1 MRPQGGKRARPG
13 SPLRRKPAIRAR
25 TPTRHRRMPRRRM
38 SGPIVT
44 AAPPDKAIAVKG
56 THPGLKTSAKTKIN
70 ADDRIAPSSDGAI
83 SQVLKR
89 RSKATFP
96 PQSPGESPVAPRLVS
111 SELAASKHI
120 YGAVVASHRI
130 CANRR
135 ACLRA
140 LAVSLGI
147 RSGFWCPWSH
157 CGPCLMAR
165 RLVEQTENF
174 NPLCPVSDATDS
186 AVTRLVSVF
195 SFPNPP
201 VLDLERGRVSRRDE
215 PGFPAGVRPV
225 ENNWF
230 HARYRACRGQDFGAC
245 PSRRSRHR
253 QIGRC
258 SGCDLRRGR
267 SQREPTMV
275 TLIAVALIALIASAF
290 GAVFG

>member
-1 MRPQGGKRARPG
+1 VFLARVRARQSSPSKSEAGSRRPAKLTATPSRLLTKERGIRALADNATIAVDRRVMRPQGGKRARPG

-70 ADDRIAPSSDGAI
+70 ADDRIAPSSDGTI

-96 PQSPGESPVAPRLVS
+96 PQSPGESPVAPRLVP

-120 YGAVVASHRI
+120 YGAVAASHRI

-165 RLVEQTENF
+165 RLVEQAENF

-186 AVTRLVSVF
+186 AVTRLASVF
-195 SFPNPP
+195 FIP
-201 VLDLERGRVSRRDE
+201 E
-215 PGFPAGVRPV
+215 P
-225 ENNWF
+225 
-230 HARYRACRGQDFGAC
+230 ARY
-245 PSRRSRHR
+245 
-253 QIGRC
+253 
-258 SGCDLRRGR
+258 
-267 SQREPTMV
+267 
-275 TLIAVALIALIASAF
+275 
-290 GAVFG
+290 